1 MKKLAILSLTF
12 LFAVSVANGQTQT
25 TGKENAKEVK
35 KEKKTERV
43 ALKKLEGTVV
53 SEKSKHSFNTDFS
66 GATDVVSKRI
76 DTYDEFAFTN
86 KEGQKMKAFY
96 DIDGILVGTTQIKTF
111 GDVPVKGQQAIKK
124 NYKDYTIGQVVFYD
138 DNEANDTDMKLYGMQ
153 FDDKDNYFVELLKG
167 TNKIVVQVNTEG
179 DVFFFKD
186 LI

>member
-1 MKKLAILSLTF
+1 MKT
-12 LFAVSVANGQTQT
+12 
-25 TGKENAKEVK
+25 
-35 KEKKTERV
+35 
-43 ALKKLEGTVV
+43 
-53 SEKSKHSFNTDFS
+53 
-66 GATDVVSKRI
+66 
-76 DTYDEFAFTN
+76 
-86 KEGQKMKAFY
+86 FY